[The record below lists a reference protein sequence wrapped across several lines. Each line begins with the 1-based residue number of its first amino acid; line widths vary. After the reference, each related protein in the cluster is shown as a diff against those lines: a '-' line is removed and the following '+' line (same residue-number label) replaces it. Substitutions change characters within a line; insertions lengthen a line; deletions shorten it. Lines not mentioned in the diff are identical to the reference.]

1 MTQILITPV
10 HGTARSIAGK
20 VMTGGHH
27 YVLVDKTAVDVRNA
41 LTQGHAVALE
51 GLEIK
56 KRLSPREVD
65 EMVREL
71 AQSRAQEENESYED
85 YRANLY
91 RFAVEALCSE
101 GETTAEDKGAEK
113 AAAAEAKKAAA
124 AEAKKAAAEAKKAAA
139 AEAKA
144 AKEAEQKPSGE

>member
-65 EMVREL
+65 NLVREL

-101 GETTAEDKGAEK
+101 GETTAEAKK
-113 AAAAEAKKAAA
+113 ATAAEAKKA
-124 AEAKKAAAEAKKAAA
+124 AAAEAKKAAA

-144 AKEAEQKPSGE
+144 AKEAEQKPDGE

>member
-101 GETTAEDKGAEK
+101 GEITVEDKGAEK

-124 AEAKKAAAEAKKAAA
+124 AEAKKAAAEAK
-139 AEAKA
+139 A
-144 AKEAEQKPSGE
+144 AKEAEQKTDGE

>member
-27 YVLVDKTAVDVRNA
+27 YVLVDKTAIDVRNA
-41 LTQGHAVALE
+41 LTQGHAVAL
-51 GLEIK
+51 GRLEVR

-71 AQSRAQEENESYED
+71 AQSRAQEENESYDD

-101 GETTAEDKGAEK
+101 GEINVEAKGA
-113 AAAAEAKKAAA
+113 KK
-124 AEAKKAAAEAKKAAA
+124 AA

-144 AKEAEQKPSGE
+144 AKEAEQKQDGE

>member
-71 AQSRAQEENESYED
+71 AQSRAQEENESY
-85 YRANLY
+85 
-91 RFAVEALCSE
+91 
-101 GETTAEDKGAEK
+101 
-113 AAAAEAKKAAA
+113 
-124 AEAKKAAAEAKKAAA
+124 
-139 AEAKA
+139 
-144 AKEAEQKPSGE
+144 

>member
-101 GETTAEDKGAEK
+101 GETTAEDEEAEK
-113 AAAAEAKKAAA
+113 DAAAK
-124 AEAKKAAAEAKKAAA
+124 AKKAAAEAKKAAA

>member
-101 GETTAEDKGAEK
+101 GEITVEDKGAE
-113 AAAAEAKKAAA
+113 KAAA

>member
-41 LTQGHAVALE
+41 LTQGHAIALE

-101 GETTAEDKGAEK
+101 GETTAEDKEAEK
-113 AAAAEAKKAAA
+113 DAAAK
-124 AEAKKAAAEAKKAAA
+124 AKKAAAEAKKAA

>member
-113 AAAAEAKKAAA
+113 DAAAK
-124 AEAKKAAAEAKKAAA
+124 AKKAAAEAKKAA

>member
-91 RFAVEALCSE
+91 RFAVEAMTSE
-101 GETTAEDKGAEK
+101 LQEEKPEPKPTTGRRKNQN
-113 AAAAEAKKAAA
+113 AEAKPADAKSDEDQSKET
-124 AEAKKAAAEAKKAAA
+124 EAGK
-139 AEAKA
+139 
-144 AKEAEQKPSGE
+144 

>member
-65 EMVREL
+65 NLVREL

-101 GETTAEDKGAEK
+101 GETTAEDKEAEK
-113 AAAAEAKKAAA
+113 DAAAK
-124 AEAKKAAAEAKKAAA
+124 AKKAAAEDKKAA

>member
-65 EMVREL
+65 EMVHEL

-124 AEAKKAAAEAKKAAA
+124 EAKKAAA

>member
-41 LTQGHAVALE
+41 LTQGHAIALE

-65 EMVREL
+65 KLVHEL

-124 AEAKKAAAEAKKAAA
+124 EAKKAAA

>member
-101 GETTAEDKGAEK
+101 GETTAEDE
-113 AAAAEAKKAAA
+113 EAKKAA

>member
-41 LTQGHAVALE
+41 LTQGHAIALE

-65 EMVREL
+65 KLVHEL

-101 GETTAEDKGAEK
+101 GETTAEDKEAKK
-113 AAAAEAKKAAA
+113 ATAAEAKKAAA
-124 AEAKKAAAEAKKAAA
+124 AEAKKAAA

-144 AKEAEQKPSGE
+144 TKEAEQKPDGE

>member
-71 AQSRAQEENESYED
+71 AQSRAQEEKESYED

-101 GETTAEDKGAEK
+101 GEITVEDKGAEK

-124 AEAKKAAAEAKKAAA
+124 AEAKKAAAEAK
-139 AEAKA
+139 A

>member
-101 GETTAEDKGAEK
+101 GETAAEDKGAE
-113 AAAAEAKKAAA
+113 KAAA

>member
-1 MTQILITPV
+1 MNQILITPV

-101 GETTAEDKGAEK
+101 GETTAEDKEAEK
-113 AAAAEAKKAAA
+113 DAAAK
-124 AEAKKAAAEAKKAAA
+124 AKKAAAEAKKAA

>member
-41 LTQGHAVALE
+41 LTQGHAIALE

-101 GETTAEDKGAEK
+101 GEITVEDKGAEK

-124 AEAKKAAAEAKKAAA
+124 AEAKKAAAEAK
-139 AEAKA
+139 A

>member
-101 GETTAEDKGAEK
+101 GEITVEDKGAEK

-124 AEAKKAAAEAKKAAA
+124 AEAKKAAAEAK
-139 AEAKA
+139 A

>member
-41 LTQGHAVALE
+41 LTQGHAIALE

-101 GETTAEDKGAEK
+101 GETTVEDKGAEK
-113 AAAAEAKKAAA
+113 AATAEAKKAAA
-124 AEAKKAAAEAKKAAA
+124 AEAKKAAAEAK
-139 AEAKA
+139 A

>member
-65 EMVREL
+65 NLVREL

-101 GETTAEDKGAEK
+101 GEITVEDKGAEK

-124 AEAKKAAAEAKKAAA
+124 AEAKKAAAEAK
-139 AEAKA
+139 A

>member
-101 GETTAEDKGAEK
+101 GETTAEDKEAEK
-113 AAAAEAKKAAA
+113 DAAAK
-124 AEAKKAAAEAKKAAA
+124 AKKAAAEAKKAA

>member
-27 YVLVDKTAVDVRNA
+27 YVLVDKTAIDVRNA
-41 LTQGHAVALE
+41 LTQGHAVAL
-51 GLEIK
+51 GRLEVR

-71 AQSRAQEENESYED
+71 AQSRAQEENESYDD

-101 GETTAEDKGAEK
+101 GEINVEAKGA
-113 AAAAEAKKAAA
+113 KK
-124 AEAKKAAAEAKKAAA
+124 AA

-144 AKEAEQKPSGE
+144 AKEVEK

>member
-101 GETTAEDKGAEK
+101 GEITVEDKGAEK

-124 AEAKKAAAEAKKAAA
+124 AEAKKAAV
-139 AEAKA
+139 EAKA

>member
-71 AQSRAQEENESYED
+71 AQSRIQEENESYED

-91 RFAVEALCSE
+91 RFAIESLSSE
-101 GETTAEDKGAEK
+101 GETTAEDKEAEK

-124 AEAKKAAAEAKKAAA
+124 AEAKKAAAEAK
-139 AEAKA
+139 A

>member
-27 YVLVDKTAVDVRNA
+27 YVLVDKTAIDVRNA
-41 LTQGHAVALE
+41 LTQGHAVAL
-51 GLEIK
+51 GRLEVR

-101 GETTAEDKGAEK
+101 GETTAEDKEAEK

-124 AEAKKAAAEAKKAAA
+124 AEAKKAAAEAK
-139 AEAKA
+139 A

>member
-56 KRLSPREVD
+56 KQLSPREVD
-65 EMVREL
+65 NLVREL
-71 AQSRAQEENESYED
+71 AQSRAQWEDESYED

-101 GETTAEDKGAEK
+101 GETTVEDKGAEK

-124 AEAKKAAAEAKKAAA
+124 AEAKKAAAEAK
-139 AEAKA
+139 A

>member
-51 GLEIK
+51 GLEIR

-101 GETTAEDKGAEK
+101 GETTAEDKEAEK
-113 AAAAEAKKAAA
+113 DAAAK
-124 AEAKKAAAEAKKAAA
+124 AKKAAAEAKKAA

>member
-71 AQSRAQEENESYED
+71 AQSRIQEENESYED

-91 RFAVEALCSE
+91 RFAIEALSSE
-101 GETTAEDKGAEK
+101 GETTAEDEEAKK

-124 AEAKKAAAEAKKAAA
+124 AEAKKAAAEAK
-139 AEAKA
+139 A

>member
-41 LTQGHAVALE
+41 LTQGHAIALE

-65 EMVREL
+65 KLVHEL

-101 GETTAEDKGAEK
+101 GETTAEDKEAEK
-113 AAAAEAKKAAA
+113 DAAAK
-124 AEAKKAAAEAKKAAA
+124 AKKAAAEAKKAA

>member
-65 EMVREL
+65 NLVREL
-71 AQSRAQEENESYED
+71 AQSRAQGEDESYED

-91 RFAVEALCSE
+91 RFAIEALTSD
-101 GETTAEDKGAEK
+101 GETSAEDE
-113 AAAAEAKKAAA
+113 EAKKAAA

-139 AEAKA
+139 EAKA

>member
-27 YVLVDKTAVDVRNA
+27 YLLVDKTAVDVRNA

-51 GLEIK
+51 GLEIE

-65 EMVREL
+65 KLVREL
-71 AQSRAQEENESYED
+71 AQSRTQEEGESYED

-91 RFAVEALCSE
+91 RFAIESLTSE
-101 GETTAEDKGAEK
+101 GENTAEDE
-113 AAAAEAKKAAA
+113 EAKKAAA

-144 AKEAEQKPSGE
+144 AKEAEQKPNGE